1 MQKKY
6 IVRLSEDERCELR
19 EVIKKLKGSSL
30 VVQKSQ
36 SENISC
42 RGEAKKPKLRA
53 LKPRKYVEDCLD
65 CLQGRKS
72 LFWEESFIS
81 KAFRSFLH
89 H

>member
-1 MQKKY
+1 MEGTRAVQISVLHQLAHRY
-6 IVRLSEDERCELR
+6 RR
-19 EVIKKLKGSSL
+19 ESL

-72 LFWEESFIS
+72 LFLEESFIS

>member
-1 MQKKY
+1 MWA
-6 IVRLSEDERCELR
+6 I
-19 EVIKKLKGSSL
+19 SL